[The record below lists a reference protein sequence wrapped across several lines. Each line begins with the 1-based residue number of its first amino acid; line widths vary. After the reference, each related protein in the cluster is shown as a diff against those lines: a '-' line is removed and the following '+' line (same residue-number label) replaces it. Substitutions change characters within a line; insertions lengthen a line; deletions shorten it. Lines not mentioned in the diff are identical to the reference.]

1 MQLLRRGLVQD
12 QRKTEELEKDME
24 RQKKEKK
31 GEGQREQSRA
41 QLSPL
46 IMHMFGANYRLV
58 NFISLRSTV
67 GM

>member
-1 MQLLRRGLVQD
+1 
-12 QRKTEELEKDME
+12 ME
-24 RQKKEKK
+24 RQKKEKE
-31 GEGQREQSRA
+31 GEGQRGQSRV

-46 IMHMFGANYRLV
+46 IMHMFGANHWLV